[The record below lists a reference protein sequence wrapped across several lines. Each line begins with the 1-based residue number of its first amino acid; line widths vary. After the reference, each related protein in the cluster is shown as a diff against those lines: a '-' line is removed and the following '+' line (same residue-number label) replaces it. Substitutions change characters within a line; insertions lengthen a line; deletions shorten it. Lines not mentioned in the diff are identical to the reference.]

1 MTSLGSHENADN
13 TSSNPPPAAP
23 SFAGSVNIAMKIPRA
38 DYDAT
43 VAFYRDVL
51 GMPVTDVSESDVAA
65 GVSRSHRCEFGP
77 NTLWLDE
84 VENYSRS
91 DLWLQIDTDDISA
104 AMDRLAA
111 SGVTPRDE
119 LEPLSDAAKAHWISN
134 PAGIVHL
141 IGQVDM

>member
-1 MTSLGSHENADN
+1 MSDDSRTAMPGFS
-13 TSSNPPPAAP
+13 
-23 SFAGSVNIAMKIPRA
+23 GSVNIAMKIPRA
-38 DYDAT
+38 QYDAT

-51 GMPVTDVSESDVAA
+51 DLPVTDVSDSAIA
-65 GVSRSHRCEFGP
+65 TGVSRSHRCEFGP

-91 DLWLQIDTDDISA
+91 DLWLQVDTDDIAA

-111 SGVTPRDE
+111 AGVTPQDE
-119 LEPLSDAAKAHWISN
+119 LEPLPDTARAHWITN

-141 IGQVDM
+141 VGQKDL